1 MNSLDG
7 GSVQRL
13 YIQKITQR
21 DSNPRSS
28 VQRYSTNAVS
38 KISRFVSHY
47 LFRNYLRGP
56 LVTNDVE
63 CTSDE
68 RAKCWWRSLCWR
80 EGSVTMRIRITVFLN
95 TNSVTPFKSPTS
107 CVCARNQ
114 WVIKTAVTVILTGK
128 CGMVYAV
135 FLILWSADH
144 CWSSAICQVVCGGSP
159 GGPQAVSRKK
169 SITKIVSDA

>member
-1 MNSLDG
+1 VHFLTGHEVQRKTYSLQINFLQSSVFGHQLAQQSPHAGSCEYGNEPSDSTENTDYLITWVTMNSLHG
-7 GSVQRL
+7 GSVKRL

-28 VQRYSTNAVS
+28 VQSYSTNAVS
-38 KISRFVSHY
+38 KISRFVSHF

-80 EGSVTMRIRITVFLN
+80 EVTMRIHITVFLN
-95 TNSVTPFKSPTS
+95 TISVTPSSHP
-107 CVCARNQ
+107 R
-114 WVIKTAVTVILTGK
+114 
-128 CGMVYAV
+128 AV
-135 FLILWSADH
+135 FVHVTS
-144 CWSSAICQVVCGGSP
+144 G
-159 GGPQAVSRKK
+159 R
-169 SITKIVSDA
+169 